1 MKRPK
6 TNNDLAWITSSGE
19 AISVN
24 ELGDQHLINC
34 IALMR
39 RSLAKQRLLTGKL
52 NVKALV
58 LHYLEDEAADR
69 GLNLGYSNHSNH

>member
-6 TNNDLAWITSSGE
+6 TNNDLAWVTSSGE
-19 AISVN
+19 TISVN

-52 NVKALV
+52 NVKVLV
-58 LHYLEDEAADR
+58 LKYLEQEATER
-69 GLNLGYSNHSNH
+69 GIDLGIPDY